1 MVSNPPSISHLGHLE
16 GEQPYLG
23 DLVTMAINHLLT
35 GSNWHDPPRSSKYNP
50 PFFLRNLWVPRNAL
64 GPCERVNPSH
74 PYTNKICPLSQA
86 EEKKHIPC
94 DKGCMFYLP
103 IHEWVDLY
111 GNLDQS
117 HGFYALPWV
126 SLPTNLL

>member
-1 MVSNPPSISHLGHLE
+1 MPWAPAKGWIQATPIQTKYVHLAK
-16 GEQPYLG
+16 P
-23 DLVTMAINHLLT
+23 
-35 GSNWHDPPRSSKYNP
+35 
-50 PFFLRNLWVPRNAL
+50 
-64 GPCERVNPSH
+64 
-74 PYTNKICPLSQA
+74 
-86 EEKKHIPC
+86 KKKNIPW
-94 DKGCMFYLP
+94 DEGCMFYLP